1 MRLRSALIPLG
12 LILALAGC
20 TPAAPP
26 TGPAASPSGDSSPSA
41 SADPSPSPAA
51 LQLPASCDALV
62 PLATIR
68 EQLGSAFVAQP
79 LDLSTA
85 DPEATD
91 FAERGGLTCLWVI
104 PNSGGGVMVFV
115 AERAAPSD
123 EYLTNQ
129 WTDLGMSECPPF
141 LDACYWQDDSGETGG
156 YYTVRTLVEGFEMR
170 ISGSAGSID
179 PLMVIARAAAT
190 SLGYV

>member
-1 MRLRSALIPLG
+1 MRSRLALIPLA
-12 LILALAGC
+12 LVLALAGC

-26 TGPAASPSGDSSPSA
+26 ADPPAGPGDSSPSKP
-41 SADPSPSPAA
+41 ADPSTDPAA
-51 LQLPASCDALV
+51 LKLPTSCDALV

-68 EQLGSAFVAQP
+68 EQLGDAFVAQA

-104 PNSGGGVMVFV
+104 PNSGAGLMVFV

-123 EYLTNQ
+123 EFLTNQ
-129 WTDLGMSECPPF
+129 WTDLGMTECPPF

-170 ISGSAGSID
+170 ISGSADGID